1 MAKYEIRIIG
11 AVRSSAI
18 SKCDTYERRI
28 YRIDERVFAIP
39 SPLRG
44 SLVVTRVLVVDPPK
58 QLVER
63 RPRRAAGGE
72 MHVEDVIFG
81 LSEGGNW
88 DSRRNTTTTREMTDA
103 EQNAPATRRHP
114 EEIEAIEL
122 FFRTFDRWKIEGRRG
137 WGSKR
142 RERRLHEEI
151 WDSTRGE
158 RAYEIKEETRVTR
171 ESQFR
176 ARYKSLWI

>member
-11 AVRSSAI
+11 AIRSSAI

-81 LSEGGNW
+81 LSEGGN
-88 DSRRNTTTTREMTDA
+88 
-103 EQNAPATRRHP
+103 
-114 EEIEAIEL
+114 
-122 FFRTFDRWKIEGRRG
+122 
-137 WGSKR
+137 
-142 RERRLHEEI
+142 
-151 WDSTRGE
+151 
-158 RAYEIKEETRVTR
+158 
-171 ESQFR
+171 
-176 ARYKSLWI
+176 